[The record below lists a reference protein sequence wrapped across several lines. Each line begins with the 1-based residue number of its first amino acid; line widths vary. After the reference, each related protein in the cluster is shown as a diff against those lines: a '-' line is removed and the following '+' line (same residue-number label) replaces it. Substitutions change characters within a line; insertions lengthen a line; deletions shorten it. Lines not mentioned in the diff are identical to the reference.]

1 MNMSRKGKG
10 DGKSMM
16 FDDIFGSFL
25 NERGSASRQRTPDS
39 VEISKQEYQTLKANL
54 EKYEAL
60 VEEHKK
66 VKMWNDQ
73 LMKEMDDLKED
84 ARKFKQLEE
93 EREKFLRSLLQVRA
107 DFENYKKRQERENSN
122 YKQYVLEGI
131 LAKLIGH
138 YDDLIRALN
147 LLKML
152 EGAEGITKGFELI
165 LRNFEKIMEEEGIR
179 SMESEGQK
187 FDPYKH
193 EAMMVEEGRDDLPE
207 NTIIE
212 VLDKGY
218 FINSKVLRPAKV
230 KISKKSK
237 LPTLNEKI
245 ETNQDYKI
253 KI

>member
-1 MNMSRKGKG
+1 MYTERKGKG

-16 FDDIFGSFL
+16 FEDLFNPFL
-25 NERGSASRQRTPDS
+25 TKRGSDIRQRSTDIIQ
-39 VEISKQEYQTLKANL
+39 ISRSDYEKLKAKA

-66 VKMWNDQ
+66 VKSWNDQ
-73 LMKEMDDLKED
+73 MMKQMDDLKED
-84 ARKFKQLEE
+84 ARRLKELEE

-122 YKQYVLEGI
+122 YKQYVLEGFLRKI
-131 LAKLIGH
+131 IGH

-147 LLKML
+147 QLKML
-152 EGAEGITKGFELI
+152 EGAEGITKGFEI
-165 LRNFEKIMEEEGIR
+165 IVKSFEKIMEQEGIR
-179 SMESEGQK
+179 PMESEGQK

-193 EAMMVEEGRDDLPE
+193 EVMMVEEGRDDLPE
-207 NTIIE
+207 NTIVE

-218 FINSKVLRPAKV
+218 FLNNKVLRPAKV
-230 KISKKSK
+230 RISKKSK
-237 LPTLNEKI
+237 LPNLTEKI
-245 ETNQDYKI
+245 EINQDNKI